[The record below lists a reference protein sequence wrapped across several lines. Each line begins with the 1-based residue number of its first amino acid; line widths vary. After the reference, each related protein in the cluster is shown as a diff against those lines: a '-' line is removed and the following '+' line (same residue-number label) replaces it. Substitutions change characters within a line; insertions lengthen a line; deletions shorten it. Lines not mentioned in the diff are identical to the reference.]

1 VLSVVFALATAAAN
15 ALAVTAQ
22 HIASTSRRGLS
33 LWRLVAH
40 LVRHPLWWL
49 GWGGMAASLVG
60 QALALHFGPLSLVQ
74 PLLVS
79 ELVIALILRRT
90 WLRQSIRPSAWA
102 SALLTVVALAGFLVL
117 AAPRA
122 PTLAPPSTPRWVG
135 ASGVSALAAAALTV
149 GGRRGSPRRRAALFA
164 SATAVLWAIEA
175 AFIKATTDVIASS
188 GYGGLFA
195 HWPVYALIVAGLAGL
210 LSEQAAL
217 HVGPLQ
223 VSQPLIV
230 IVDPLVSVA
239 VGVWLFHER
248 LATSAVRAPLA
259 GVAFALMAVGVVVLS
274 RTAPATME
282 PTPRHD
288 EGVASA

>member
-1 VLSVVFALATAAAN
+1 MLSILFALATAAAN
-15 ALAVTAQ
+15 AVAVTAQ

-49 GWGGMAASLVG
+49 GWVGMAASLVG

-79 ELVIALILRRT
+79 ELVIALVLRRT

-102 SALLTVVALAGFLVL
+102 SALLTVVALAAFLAL
-117 AAPRA
+117 AAPHA
-122 PTLAPPSTPRWVG
+122 PAVAPPTARRWLG
-135 ASGVSALAAAALTV
+135 ASGVSALVAVGFAA
-149 GGRRGSPRRRAALFA
+149 GGRRGSPRHRAAFFA
-164 SATAVLWAIEA
+164 SATAVVWAIEA

-195 HWPVYALIVAGLAGL
+195 HWPVYALIVAGVAGL
-210 LSEQAAL
+210 LSEQTAL

-230 IVDPLVSVA
+230 IVDPLASVV
-239 VGVWLFHER
+239 VGVWLYHEH
-248 LATSAVRAPLA
+248 LATSGLRAPLA
-259 GVAFALMAVGVVVLS
+259 AIAFALMAGGVIVLS
-274 RTAPATME
+274 RTAPAT
-282 PTPRHD
+282 TDRAPRPD
-288 EGVASA
+288 ESATS

>member
-1 VLSVVFALATAAAN
+1 MLSVLFALATAAAN

-33 LWRLVAH
+33 FWHLVAH

-102 SALLTVVALAGFLVL
+102 SALLTVFALTSFLVL
-117 AAPRA
+117 AAPHA
-122 PTLAPPSTPRWVG
+122 PAIATPSALRWITASGAGTLAAVTLG
-135 ASGVSALAAAALTV
+135 II
-149 GGRRGSPRRRAALFA
+149 GRRGSPRRRAALFA
-164 SATAVLWAIEA
+164 SATAIVWAIEA
-175 AFIKATTDVIASS
+175 AFIKATTDVIAAS
-188 GYGGLFA
+188 GYRGLFV
-195 HWPVYALIVAGLAGL
+195 HWPIYALIIMGIAGLF
-210 LSEQAAL
+210 SEQTTL

-223 VSQPLIV
+223 VSQPLLV
-230 IVDPLVSVA
+230 IVDPLASVIA
-239 VGVWLFHER
+239 GVWLYHER
-248 LATSAVRAPLA
+248 LATSVPRAPLA
-259 GVAFALMAVGVVVLS
+259 AVAFVLMAIGVIILS

-282 PTPRHD
+282 PSERRD
-288 EGVASA
+288 

>member
-1 VLSVVFALATAAAN
+1 MLSVLFALATAAAN

-33 LWRLVAH
+33 IGRLIAH

-49 GWGGMAASLVG
+49 GWGGMVASLVG

-90 WLRQSIRPSAWA
+90 WLRQSIRPLAWA
-102 SALLTVVALAGFLVL
+102 SALLTVAALAGFLVL
-117 AAPRA
+117 AAPHA
-122 PTLAPPSTPRWVG
+122 PAVAPPSALRWIVASG
-135 ASGVSALAAAALTV
+135 ASALVAAGLGAGA
-149 GGRRGSPRRRAALFA
+149 RRGSPRRRAALFA

-175 AFIKATTDVIASS
+175 AFIKATTDVITSS

-195 HWPVYALIVAGLAGL
+195 HWPVYALIVAGIAGL
-210 LSEQAAL
+210 LSEQSAL

-230 IVDPLVSVA
+230 IVDPLASVV
-239 VGVWLFHER
+239 VGVWLFREH
-248 LATSAVRAPLA
+248 LATSAPRAPLA
-259 GVAFALMAVGVVVLS
+259 GVAFALMALGVVVLS

-282 PTPRHD
+282 P
-288 EGVASA
+288 ASRGD